1 MIRPAF
7 FISDSTGI
15 TAETLGSSVLAQFE
29 NQQFEHIIVPYVD
42 NPDKARSAVEKINRA
57 ADDCSV
63 QPIVFDTLVDENL
76 RAIIATS
83 KGFIVDVLGTFVSQL
98 ETAFGEKPS
107 RTVGRVQNA
116 DKDRLYKHRID
127 AVNYALDNDDGA
139 RLNRY
144 DQAEV
149 ILIGVSRSGK
159 TPTCLY
165 LAMQSGIFV
174 ANYPI
179 TDEDMESDRL
189 PKALLDHRS
198 RLFGLTI
205 EAERLSAIRSERRP
219 DTRYASLRQCEDE
232 LRQAEAMF
240 KRFGI
245 PYLDITHASV
255 EEIATRVLL
264 DTGLRGHKR

>member
-1 MIRPAF
+1 MIRAAI

-15 TAETLGSSVLAQFE
+15 TAETLGSSILSQFE
-29 NQQFEHIIVPYVD
+29 NQKFNHIVIPYVD
-42 NPDKARSAVEKINRA
+42 TVEKARSAVEKINRA
-57 ADDCSV
+57 AAETGN
-63 QPIVFDTLVDENL
+63 QPIVFDTLVNEEL
-76 RAIIATS
+76 CAIIATS
-83 KGFIVDVLGTFVSQL
+83 QGFIIDVLGTFVKQL
-98 ETAFGEKPS
+98 EIALDEKPS
-107 RTVGRVQNA
+107 RTVGRAQSA
-116 DKDRLYKHRID
+116 DRDAEYKLRID

-165 LAMQSGIFV
+165 LAMQSGVFV

-179 TDEDMESDRL
+179 TEEDMEGDRL
-189 PKALLDHRS
+189 PKPLLEHRS

-219 DTRYASLRQCEDE
+219 NSRYASLRQCEDE
-232 LRQAEAMF
+232 LRQTEAMF
-240 KRFGI
+240 QRFGI
-245 PYLDITHASV
+245 PYLNITHASV

>member
-1 MIRPAF
+1 MTRAAI

-15 TAETLGSSVLAQFE
+15 TAETLGSSILSQFE
-29 NQQFEHIIVPYVD
+29 NQKFEHIVIPYVD
-42 NPDKARSAVEKINRA
+42 SMAKAHSAVEKINRA
-57 ADDCSV
+57 AAEMGN
-63 QPIVFDTLVDENL
+63 QPIVIDTLVDEHL
-76 RAIIATS
+76 RAVIATS
-83 KGFIVDVLGTFVSQL
+83 QGFIIDVLGTFVSQL
-98 ETAFGEKPS
+98 EIALGEAPS
-107 RTVGRVQNA
+107 RTVGRAKSAVRDA
-116 DKDRLYKHRID
+116 EYKLRID

-165 LAMQSGIFV
+165 LAMQSGVFV

-179 TDEDMESDRL
+179 TEEDMENDRL
-189 PKALLDHRS
+189 PKPLLEHRN

-205 EAERLSAIRSERRP
+205 DAGRLAAIRSERRP
-219 DTRYASLRQCEDE
+219 NSRYASLRQCEDE

-240 KRFGI
+240 IRFGI

>member
-1 MIRPAF
+1 M
-7 FISDSTGI
+7 
-15 TAETLGSSVLAQFE
+15 
-29 NQQFEHIIVPYVD
+29 
-42 NPDKARSAVEKINRA
+42 
-57 ADDCSV
+57 
-63 QPIVFDTLVDENL
+63 
-76 RAIIATS
+76 
-83 KGFIVDVLGTFVSQL
+83 LGTFVSQL
-98 ETAFGEKPS
+98 EIALGEAPS
-107 RTVGRVQNA
+107 RTVGRAQSA
-116 DKDRLYKHRID
+116 DRDAEYKQRID

-165 LAMQSGIFV
+165 LAMQSGVFV

-179 TDEDMESDRL
+179 TEEDMESDRL
-189 PKALLDHRS
+189 PKPLLEHRN

-205 EAERLSAIRSERRP
+205 EAERLAAIRSERRP
-219 DTRYASLRQCEDE
+219 NSRYASLRQCEDE

-240 KRFGI
+240 LRFGI